1 MADTVSE
8 NSGENIDTLYIN
20 IDVSTGKSEH
30 NVIQFVKSLDSL
42 KSSLTEISGMID
54 KLNSLDFSR
63 VAKELKNV
71 RSISGTVN
79 KQTDSNDN
87 SKAFKISD
95 RGNYTSPDKERQREI
110 EEEDARRIAQQRSYY
125 EANKKSIDDNLGKQK
140 EIEGTFNK
148 TAKASEKFIDQIDL
162 LNKRLEEIS
171 KGSYRISST
180 RDRKGRRIDTYGFST
195 PEGDTGTYKM
205 VNGEIDSIKTKTKE
219 AVEQARRFE
228 SIWKSA
234 GHVLKYRVISSAIT
248 MISKGLTEG
257 IKNVALF
264 DEQFN
269 KTISGIITQYN
280 TLTNQIGSAGSEII
294 KTFAPLATQFLS
306 FVTYVTNGLTQL
318 FAFING
324 EKQYNKA
331 IDNAYDFA
339 KNLKKAYTGIGI
351 DELNILNKSEEQGPL
366 FEKAD
371 VNAGDI
377 AGSLAAIGTIT
388 AAILAL
394 KGAMGTSG
402 KSGIG
407 GLISTLSGLFK
418 KNNSGGFTS
427 ALKTLTSSNT
437 SSKISKVTS
446 ALGKAAA
453 GVAAL
458 GTSFVLTSSSGKE
471 FANILEGEGEGSV
484 GGALISL
491 VGGVGAGALGGAM
504 IGGPVGAVIGGIA
517 SLASAL
523 ISYQNQAAQ
532 IAQDKAVEKYF
543 GDLGVSLDVAKNSLA
558 GLYEEIVGFDLSEYY
573 TELDELTQS
582 YVDSAEKF
590 NVAYSELSG
599 REELTTDDVEK
610 LKVAFDELAESAK
623 NLNNF
628 SLDSF
633 KSTVQQSFA
642 YLPED
647 QIVKMTEMFDAISGA
662 VDKMNGEISKAQ
674 NEMDQILS
682 DGIISEDEVKRVQEL
697 QNIIAKNT
705 ITDETIKMYGA
716 IRTFSEGINLGS
728 SEEEIKNSISELKA
742 QKDAYVGQIND
753 SFDVQRDRLYT
764 YMALGQITGEQYE
777 SFMSNLDVAEKAM
790 VDEINSTLAEAFK
803 STVNSYLQEIA
814 SQTGGELSN
823 SEIYEIL
830 STFEKQSWWEDF
842 INPGG
847 RLHNKEE
854 IDFAKSLG
862 GISATE
868 GIFDIFSYLIDE
880 YAGLEGITQDS
891 AVSELFSGE
900 RFDKIEASVDN
911 TKKFEDLSLSEQ
923 QQIKEI
929 LLSISLGMN
938 NFFGKGIPITISEAA
953 IGAAVNSYN
962 GKQGN
967 VVSKG
972 DYGSAD

>member
-71 RSISGTVN
+71 RSVSGTVN

-95 RGNYTSPDKERQREI
+95 RGNYSSPDKERQREI

-140 EIEGTFNK
+140 EIEGAFNK

-205 VNGEIDSIKTKTKE
+205 VDGEIDSIKTKTKE

-269 KTISGIITQYN
+269 KTISDIITQYN

-388 AAILAL
+388 AEILAL

-558 GLYEEIVGFDLSEYY
+558 ELYKEIVGFDLSEYY

-582 YVDSAEKF
+582 YVDSANSF
-590 NVAYSELSG
+590 NSVYNDLLNRDKLSNEDVD
-599 REELTTDDVEK
+599 RLRQSFDD
-610 LKVAFDELAESAK
+610 LAESAK
-623 NLNNF
+623 SLNNF
-628 SLDSF
+628 RLDAF
-633 KSTVQQSFA
+633 QSTLQQALGSI
-642 YLPED
+642 PED
-647 QIVKMTEMFDAISGA
+647 KIAGMTGLFDSVSNAINS
-662 VDKMNGEISKAQ
+662 MNDEIEKAQ
-674 NEMDQILS
+674 DEFNALIADGLDQSEVERAAELARQINE
-682 DGIISEDEVKRVQEL
+682 
-697 QNIIAKNT
+697 NT
-705 ITDETIKMYGA
+705 LTEETAKMYGA

-728 SEEEIKNSISELKA
+728 SEEEIKNSIAELKSQADEYIQTA
-742 QKDAYVGQIND
+742 QGQYDVWLDTAY
-753 SFDVQRDRLYT
+753 
-764 YMALGQITGEQYE
+764 ALRARGKITDEEYE
-777 SFMSNLDVAEKAM
+777 AYQQVAQEAKNA
-790 VDEINSTLAEAFK
+790 VENEINSTLAEAFK

-814 SQTGGELSN
+814 SQYSEKTGASEEELYDLLYKDRKNFGKSWLTVGMT
-823 SEIYEIL
+823 SEFWDMREAFGFYDTLGIYDIL
-830 STFEKQSWWEDF
+830 DLLT
-842 INPGG
+842 G
-847 RLHNKEE
+847 
-854 IDFAKSLG
+854 
-862 GISATE
+862 
-868 GIFDIFSYLIDE
+868 E

-891 AVSELFSGE
+891 AVSELFSNE
-900 RFDKIEASVDN
+900 RFDKIEESVDN

-929 LLSISLGMN
+929 LLSISSGMN
-938 NFFGKGIPITISEAA
+938 NVFGKGISITISEAA
-953 IGAAVNSYN
+953 IGEAVNSYN